1 MNGAEEMPG
10 PVDVLVLE
18 LPENAATDGAGR
30 ALHALLDAG
39 TISLF
44 DIAMVA
50 KAGDGSVRRLDL
62 THPDHP
68 GARSFAPFAGA
79 RSDLFDDGDL
89 EQAAVALEP
98 DTVGLLVAF
107 ENTWARPF
115 VGAAHAAGGQL
126 VASQRIP
133 AEVLIEAL
141 DVVEPVG

>member
-1 MNGAEEMPG
+1 MSGADEVPG
-10 PVDVLVLE
+10 PVDVVVIE
-18 LPENAATDGAGR
+18 LPEAAATDGAGR

-62 THPDHP
+62 SHPDHP

-79 RSDLFDDGDL
+79 QSDLFDDGDL
-89 EQAAVALEP
+89 AQAAGALEP
-98 DTVGLLVAF
+98 GTVGLLVAF
-107 ENTWARPF
+107 ENTWVRPF
-115 VGAAHAAGGQL
+115 VGAAHAAGGQV

-133 AEVLIEAL
+133 AEVLIEVL
-141 DVVEPVG
+141 DLAEPVG